1 MIRLWPWLFIAFLGV
16 FPLLAPGGGEDFY
29 VSVLTKAMIYSIA
42 ATSLNL
48 ILGYGGMVSF
58 GHAAYFGSASYALA
72 ILMREGI
79 VSPWLL
85 WTVPLIL
92 SVILSFFVG
101 AIVLRTKG
109 LYFIM
114 ITFAFAQM
122 MYYVAI
128 SFKQYGG
135 EDGLKAGRA
144 HLPFLYLDD
153 MAFYY
158 VTLAALILS
167 LGVLCKLLRSRFGL
181 VLQASK
187 ENELRTIVLGYNVY
201 SVRLIA
207 FAISGALAGLAGM
220 LMAQHTQFVTPYH
233 LSWHFSGHLI
243 MMVILG
249 GAGRFWGGVLGAMVL
264 SGIEELFQNLTIHWQ
279 LFVGVFMLAVAFF
292 GQGGLIRF
300 VGGRK

>member
-1 MIRLWPWLFIAFLGV
+1 MIRLWPWLFIAFLGI
-16 FPLLAPGGGEDFY
+16 FPLLAPGGEESFY
-29 VSVLTKAMIYSIA
+29 VSLLTKVMIYGIA

-85 WTVPLIL
+85 WTIPLIL
-92 SVILSFFVG
+92 AAVLSLFIG

-122 MYYVAI
+122 MYYVVI

-144 HLPFLYLDD
+144 HLPFFYLDNV
-153 MAFYY
+153 AFYY
-158 VTLAALILS
+158 IALVALLLS
-167 LGVLCKLLRSRFGL
+167 LGVLRTLLQSRFGL

-187 ENELRTIVLGYNVY
+187 ENELRTLVLGYNVF
-201 SVRLIA
+201 SIRLIA
-207 FAISGALAGLAGM
+207 FVISGVLAGLAGM

-249 GAGRFWGGVLGAMVL
+249 GVGRFWGGVLGATIL

-279 LFVGVFMLAVAFF
+279 LFVGAFMLAVVFF